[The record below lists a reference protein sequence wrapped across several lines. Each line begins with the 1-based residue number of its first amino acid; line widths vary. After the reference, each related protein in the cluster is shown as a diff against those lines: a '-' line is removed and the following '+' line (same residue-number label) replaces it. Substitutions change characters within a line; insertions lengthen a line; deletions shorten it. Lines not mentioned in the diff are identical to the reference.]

1 MMLWNQVDHTLN
13 LIRISYLSFLL
24 DYLSVISWIQMYLF
38 WCFIPLLILFPFVL
52 LHLKVLWCW
61 CFFLQFSSGIDS
73 IASVLL
79 LTNFIKLNPP
89 AFQIFLIHWI
99 KSTAS
104 SSPLEFSACHQL
116 QSQILF
122 RYLLRF
128 VSKYICFN
136 LKMKYH
142 QIDVHAFYDL
152 RLDSWYFR
160 SPNTCILV
168 SYFYAQVPLLPL
180 HSLNIYNESSLLL
193 PESCQYTNVLIAQVW
208 SWYHPVVEWC
218 TSTLYI
224 IAKNYKEFS
233 LVLLDEKPY
242 GGVCVMFFLFVIAV
256 CFPCNLFCNHISNK
270 FLAHFIKM
278 LILQKSFLQTVQ
290 LFDY

>member
-38 WCFIPLLILFPFVL
+38 WCFILLLILFPFVF
-52 LHLKVLWCW
+52 LHLKDLWCC

-73 IASVLL
+73 IASILL
-79 LTNFIKLNPP
+79 LTNFVKLNPP

-104 SSPLEFSACHQL
+104 SSPLESSACHQL

-122 RYLLRF
+122 HYLLRF
-128 VSKYICFN
+128 ISKYTCFN

-152 RLDSWYFR
+152 RLDSWYLR

-193 PESCQYTNVLIAQVW
+193 PESCQYTNVLIAQV
-208 SWYHPVVEWC
+208 C
-218 TSTLYI
+218 
-224 IAKNYKEFS
+224 
-233 LVLLDEKPY
+233 LVLISA
-242 GGVCVMFFLFVIAV
+242 GCWVMYLYTLHYSQKLQRIFPGFAGRKTLWWGMCHVFFICHCCLLSLKIV
-256 CFPCNLFCNHISNK
+256 
-270 FLAHFIKM
+270 
-278 LILQKSFLQTVQ
+278 LQSYLK
-290 LFDY
+290 

>member
-1 MMLWNQVDHTLN
+1 MVLWNQVDHTLN
-13 LIRISYLSFLL
+13 L
-24 DYLSVISWIQMYLF
+24 ISWIQMYLF
-38 WCFIPLLILFPFVL
+38 WCFILLLILFPFVF
-52 LHLKVLWCW
+52 LHLKDLWCW
-61 CFFLQFSSGIDS
+61 CFSFNFPLELIPSLQSCCLQTLSNWILQLSRHFLS
-73 IASVLL
+73 IGLNLL
-79 LTNFIKLNPP
+79 LHQVLWKT
-89 AFQIFLIHWI
+89 
-99 KSTAS
+99 
-104 SSPLEFSACHQL
+104 SACHQL
-116 QSQILF
+116 QLHQSQILF
-122 RYLLRF
+122 HYLLRF
-128 VSKYICFN
+128 ISKYTCFN

-152 RLDSWYFR
+152 RLDSWYLR

-224 IAKNYKEFS
+224 IAKNYKEIS